1 MGTCP
6 CESSERNEPVSRV
19 SGTNEVSD
27 GNETNNPAPVSRVS
41 GTNEVSDGNETNNP
55 APVTQK
61 TRTNEV
67 SDGNETNN
75 PAPVS
80 RVSGTNEVSDG
91 NETNNPAPVTEKPLH
106 PHEPHIEILRGQ
118 PTDQEL
124 AALIAVLG
132 SISGSTPPA
141 QPEPTRWGLPVDQ
154 LRYPVFSWQRIT
166 LQEMTHMRR

>member
-1 MGTCP
+1 
-6 CESSERNEPVSRV
+6 EPVSRV
-19 SGTNEVSD
+19 SGTNEVSDGNETNHPAEVSD

-55 APVTQK
+55 A
-61 TRTNEV
+61 EV
-67 SDGNETNN
+67 SDGNETNH
-75 PAPVS
+75 PA
-80 RVSGTNEVSDG
+80 EVSDG